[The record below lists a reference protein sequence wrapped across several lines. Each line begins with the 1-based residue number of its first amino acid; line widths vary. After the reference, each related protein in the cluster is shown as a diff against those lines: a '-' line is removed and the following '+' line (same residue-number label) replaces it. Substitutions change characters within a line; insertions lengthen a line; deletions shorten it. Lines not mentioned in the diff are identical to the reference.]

1 MLYYYVTKNIL
12 SGDYNGSESI
22 DYYTFGILVNIP
34 QSIRINYCMHD
45 ALRSNINIPIAY
57 H

>member
-34 QSIRINYCMHD
+34 QSIRINYFMHD